1 MNQSSQPRSFK
12 YRPSL
17 SITDGGSTHR
27 YLKSSYS
34 SHIAREDTHLLLK
47 NQRPTSSS
55 TSHHQLPYISTHHE
69 NTITSNTMNY
79 ATMNPPEEDPT
90 FDSKKQGPKIN
101 IEVHDSATPSLS
113 HRNRNIIFIL
123 SAIFGLY
130 TSFLMAILPVI
141 FLFAI
146 FDSSP
151 NDSSPNKS
159 AFCDNLL
166 VVTSIVT
173 IIITGTFMAWYKHEF
188 RPRVRDM
195 GWVFPIFIISQIA

>member
-113 HRNRNIIFIL
+113 HRNRNINSSSAL
-123 SAIFGLY
+123 SSASIRASSWLFSPLFFFSPSLTAPQMTALQ
-130 TSFLMAILPVI
+130 TSPH
-141 FLFAI
+141 FA
-146 FDSSP
+146 
-151 NDSSPNKS
+151 
-159 AFCDNLL
+159 
-166 VVTSIVT
+166 TT
-173 IIITGTFMAWYKHEF
+173 Y
-188 RPRVRDM
+188 
-195 GWVFPIFIISQIA
+195 